1 MRKRSIPKPI
11 PGVGVCAQ
19 AGLAY
24 IADAPKNSEYWAH
37 KDGKYFLV
45 TVNRYAK
52 DRPFVVEVDKNG
64 KLVKK

>member
-1 MRKRSIPKPI
+1 M
-11 PGVGVCAQ
+11 CAQ

-64 KLVKK
+64 KLVTK